1 MAPAAS
7 PRIDTARVVGRRAI
21 RFRTLDEV
29 LADAERI
36 AAADRAGTLQ
46 RLGNWSPG
54 MVLSHV
60 ANWASYPFDGYP
72 ASLGKPPWLV
82 RVLLRRR
89 KDRFIHGALPAGTRI
104 PRVPGGTVGAD
115 DVSTHDGLRRL
126 RAALGRLK
134 AFRPPT
140 DSPVFGPLTHDEWM
154 QLHCRH
160 AELHFGF
167 LVYP

>member
-1 MAPAAS
+1 MAPAA
-7 PRIDTARVVGRRAI
+7 PPHIDSARVVGRRAI
-21 RFRTLDEV
+21 RFRTLDDV

-54 MVLSHV
+54 MVFAHV

-72 ASLGKPPWLV
+72 ESLRKPPWLV

-89 KDRFIHGALPAGTRI
+89 KDRFIHGALPAGARI

-115 DVSTHDGLRRL
+115 DVSTDDGLRRL
-126 RAALGRLK
+126 RAALARLK

-140 DSPVFGPLTHDEWM
+140 DSPVFGP
-154 QLHCRH
+154 
-160 AELHFGF
+160 
-167 LVYP
+167 